1 MVTWFRCFVE
11 DKLQGFVKPDMY
23 RWLKVITLGL
33 VTGVL
38 AVLAVH
44 VPSQSEVN
52 AQQPTG
58 SVPTVTGT
66 VSGPS
71 VTVYTDLE
79 QIEVYAGPSTYLYP
93 AVGVLLAGQN
103 VPALGRGRD
112 PDWIQVFYPGVP
124 GSNAWVYAPY
134 VRISPGARL
143 QPVDAPPTPTPFST
157 PTIDPTLAAAFIAP
171 ETPTRLPTF
180 TPPAQIIIPTFVDDE
195 GDQANRIPIGLL
207 IFSLGFIGAL
217 GVLISFLRG
226 R

>member
-1 MVTWFRCFVE
+1 MKYWLKSISV
-11 DKLQGFVKPDMY
+11 GFVFIVMM
-23 RWLKVITLGL
+23 IIAGQFT
-33 VTGVL
+33 
-38 AVLAVH
+38 
-44 VPSQSEVN
+44 SQNTVN

-66 VSGPS
+66 LSGPV
-71 VTVYTDLE
+71 VTVYADLD
-79 QIEVYAGPSTYLYP
+79 QVEVYAGPSTYLYP
-93 AVGVLLAGQN
+93 AVGVLLAGQS

-112 PDWIQVFYPGVP
+112 ADWIQVFYPGIP

-143 QPVDAPPTPTPFST
+143 QTVEAPPTPTPFST

-171 ETPTRLPTF
+171 ETPTRLPTY
-180 TPPAQIIIPTFVDDE
+180 TPPAQIIVPTFVEDA
-195 GDQANRIPIGLL
+195 GDQTNRIPIGLL
-207 IFSLGFIGAL
+207 IFSLGFIGML

>member
-1 MVTWFRCFVE
+1 MH
-11 DKLQGFVKPDMY
+11 
-23 RWLKVITLGL
+23 RWLKLISLGFVS
-33 VTGVL
+33 VTL
-38 AVLAVH
+38 AVVAVYL
-44 VPSQSEVN
+44 PSQYVVN

-66 VSGPS
+66 ISGPV
-71 VTVYTDLE
+71 VTVYADLQ

-93 AVGVLLAGQN
+93 AIGVLLAGQSA
-103 VPALGRGRD
+103 PALGRGSD

-124 GSNAWVYAPY
+124 GSRAWVYAPY

-143 QPVDAPPTPTPFST
+143 QTVEAPPTPTPFST

-180 TPPAQIIIPTFVDDE
+180 TPPAQIVIPTFTE
-195 GDQANRIPIGLL
+195 ENDQSNRIPIGLL

-217 GVLISFLRG
+217 GVFISFLRG

>member
-1 MVTWFRCFVE
+1 
-11 DKLQGFVKPDMY
+11 MY
-23 RWLKVITLGL
+23 RWIKVVSIGL
-33 VTGVL
+33 VASTFVVIAL
-38 AVLAVH
+38 NIPTNDIVR
-44 VPSQSEVN
+44 

-66 VSGPS
+66 ISGPV
-71 VTVYTDLE
+71 VTVYADLT
-79 QIEVYAGPSTYLYP
+79 QIDVYAGPSTYLYP
-93 AVGVLLAGQN
+93 AVGILLAGQS
-103 VPALGRGRD
+103 VPALGRGHD
-112 PDWIQVFYPGVP
+112 ADWIQIFYPGVP

-143 QPVDAPPTPTPFST
+143 QTVEAPPTPTPFST

-180 TPPAQIIIPTFVDDE
+180 TPAAQIIVPTFDDT
-195 GDQANRIPIGLL
+195 GANQANRIPIGLL
-207 IFSLGFIGAL
+207 IFSLGFVGAL

>member
-1 MVTWFRCFVE
+1 
-11 DKLQGFVKPDMY
+11 MY
-23 RWLKVITLGL
+23 QWLKVNLLGL
-33 VTGVL
+33 VVAGL
-38 AVLAVH
+38 AIITLNMPAQH
-44 VPSQSEVN
+44 IAR

-66 VSGPS
+66 QSGPI
-71 VTVYTDLE
+71 VTVYADLE
-79 QIEVYAGPSTYLYP
+79 QIDVYAGPSTYLYP
-93 AVGVLLAGQN
+93 AVGVLLAGQS

-112 PDWIQVFYPGVP
+112 SDWIQVFYPGVP
-124 GSNAWVYAPY
+124 GSKAWVYAPY

-143 QPVDAPPTPTPFST
+143 QTIEAPPTPTPFST

-180 TPPAQIIIPTFVDDE
+180 TPPAEIVIPTFVE
-195 GDQANRIPIGLL
+195 EASDQANRIPIGLV
-207 IFSLGFIGAL
+207 IFSLGFVGAM

>member
-1 MVTWFRCFVE
+1 
-11 DKLQGFVKPDMY
+11 MY
-23 RWLKVITLGL
+23 RWLKVVLLGL
-33 VTGVL
+33 TISVL
-38 AVLAVH
+38 ALITFSA
-44 VPSQSEVN
+44 PTQNIVN

-66 VSGPS
+66 ISGPS
-71 VTVYTDLE
+71 VTVYADLT
-79 QIEVYAGPSTYLYP
+79 QIDVYAGPSTYLYP
-93 AVGVLLAGQN
+93 AVGVLLAGQS

-112 PDWIQVFYPGVP
+112 ADWIQVFYPGVA

-143 QPVDAPPTPTPFST
+143 QTVEAPPTPTPFST

-171 ETPTRLPTF
+171 ETPARLPTF
-180 TPPAQIIIPTFVDDE
+180 TPPAQIIIPTFVADE
-195 GDQANRIPIGLL
+195 LNRANRIPMGLL